1 MALMAEEIG
10 TDCSNQSDCS
20 NDHWFDLSN
29 SLRLQR
35 DSSWSILK
43 FFNADSS
50 SISGGAAIGVRGVSG
65 HNASVEVNVQSGN
78 FMDMNRFEARSARG
92 GSRPGADRKIFG
104 FDNHGPLGIQLNDIR
119 PADREIFDGI
129 ANDHSL
135 VAEDNFGANQKEID
149 AGQDKYSSE
158 NAGDFACSTTLVEIG
173 PNEES
178 VHHDAGPGDDQG
190 GFRAIGFDVRH
201 SSSISHQSSMACD
214 SIKAVY

>member
-1 MALMAEEIG
+1 MVLMAEEIG

-35 DSSWSILK
+35 DSSWSILE
-43 FFNADSS
+43 FFDADSS
-50 SISGGAAIGVRGVSG
+50 PISGGAAIGVRGVSG
-65 HNASVEVNVQSGN
+65 PNASVEVNVESGN
-78 FMDMNRFEARSARG
+78 FIDMNRFVPTSARG

-135 VAEDNFGANQKEID
+135 VAEDNFGANQNEID
-149 AGQDKYSSE
+149 ARQDKYCSE
-158 NAGDFACSTTLVEIG
+158 NAGYAASSATLVETG

-178 VHHDAGPGDDQG
+178 VHHCADSGDEQG
-190 GFRAIGFDVRH
+190 GFRAIRFDVRH